1 MIRPSVSTTLTTATL
16 VLLAGCAT
24 PGPVRVQERL
34 QIPERVDRD
43 RDQALVTGTADARE
57 SLRRVEVPA
66 RPSDGPSSA
75 GLVQRDARPPLKA
88 GPVSASIES
97 LALPAFINEAFGN
110 QLGLNFQIDPA
121 ISAKTDL
128 VTLRLPGAQTADQY
142 YDLVQEVLRSYE
154 VRVVWEND
162 LLKVQP
168 AAPGATTAAPTILT
182 GRGTP
187 SVPDG
192 HRPLFQ
198 LVEMQNVASGNVS
211 GWLRSA
217 FDGQGLKIEDD
228 LNRNAIMLM
237 GKPSVVAQAVE
248 AIRVLDR
255 PFMRGRFSARLEPAF
270 VGAGELANR
279 LTEVMQAQGYAV
291 ASQVGPGAGTL
302 VLPVESSNIV
312 LVFAPSRE
320 MLGYIDEWARS
331 IDAPGA
337 SSGGSN
343 SLFYYT
349 MRNTKAQDVAQVL
362 TGLSAGA
369 ASTPA
374 PAPSTAVPTA
384 APTAAPATASAVA
397 GAATLLGGRL
407 TVDEPRNALIFQ
419 GDANEWQR
427 VLPLVRQMD
436 QPARQVMI
444 EVTIA
449 EVTLRDGDAFGVNWT
464 GTDSPGRF
472 DGRWTFGTPGGTGTG
487 TGTGTSPGSG
497 TGATG
502 LTYLLNVGTQTRAR
516 LSALAQNNRL
526 SVLSTPRLMVKSGDE
541 ANIEIGD
548 EIPTLS
554 STSVGPQQTGG
565 SSTTL
570 QSIQYRKTGILLNIK
585 PTVYSE
591 DRVDLE
597 INQEVSDVNPD
608 AAVEGISS
616 PAIFN
621 RKVATSLT
629 LRDGTSLLLGGLMS
643 NRRTNSNNG
652 VPVLKD
658 VPILGNAFKS
668 QTESLNRTELVLII
682 TPYIVEND
690 GDAEAVTRALGDRLE
705 LIELPS
711 LGNAEP
717 PAPTDATD
725 APNP

>member
-1 MIRPSVSTTLTTATL
+1 MIRPSVSIALTTATL

-24 PGPVRVQERL
+24 PGPVRVQDRL

-43 RDQALVTGTADARE
+43 RDQTLVAGTADARE
-57 SLRRVEVPA
+57 SLRRVELPA
-66 RPSDGPSSA
+66 RPSEGPSSA
-75 GLVQRDARPPLKA
+75 GLAQRDARPPLKA
-88 GPVSASIES
+88 GAVSASIES
-97 LALPAFINEAFGN
+97 LPLPAFINEAFGN

-128 VTLRLPGAQTADQY
+128 VTLRLPGAQTAEQY
-142 YDLVQEVLRSYE
+142 YDLVLEVLRSYQAQ
-154 VRVVWEND
+154 VIWEND

-168 AAPGATTAAPTILT
+168 ATPGAGGAAPVILS

-187 SVPDG
+187 GVPDG

-211 GWLRSA
+211 GWLRNA
-217 FDGQGLKIEDD
+217 FDGQGLRIEDD
-228 LNRNAIMLM
+228 LNRNAIVLV

-255 PFMRGRFSARLEPAF
+255 PFMRGRYSARLEPAF
-270 VGAGELANR
+270 VGAAELAKR

-291 ASQVGPGAGTL
+291 TSQVGPGAGTL

-337 SSGGSN
+337 SNGGSN

-362 TGLSAGA
+362 TGLGGG
-369 ASTPA
+369 STSVPA
-374 PAPSTAVPTA
+374 PAPSTAVPT
-384 APTAAPATASAVA
+384 TAPASTPGAAAAVS

-449 EVTLRDGDAFGVNWT
+449 EVSLRDGENFGVNWT
-464 GTDSPGRF
+464 GADSPGRF
-472 DGRWTFGTPGGTGTG
+472 DGRWTFGTPGGSSTGTG
-487 TGTGTSPGSG
+487 TGSGTSSSSSSS
-497 TGATG
+497 G
-502 LTYLLNVGTQTRAR
+502 LTYLLNVGSETRAR
-516 LSALAQNNRL
+516 LSALAENSRL

-608 AAVEGISS
+608 AAVSGISS

-621 RKVATSLT
+621 RKVSTSLT

-643 NRRTNSNNG
+643 NRKSDSNSG
-652 VPVLKD
+652 VPLLKD

-668 QTESLNRTELVLII
+668 QTQSLNRTELVLII

-690 GDAEAVTRALGDRLE
+690 GDAEAVTRALGQRLE

-711 LGNAEP
+711 LGGEAETP
-717 PAPTDATD
+717 PADAN
-725 APNP
+725 NP

>member
-43 RDQALVTGTADARE
+43 RDQTLVAGTADARE
-57 SLRRVEVPA
+57 SLRRAELPA

-75 GLVQRDARPPLKA
+75 GLVQRDARPPLKV

-142 YDLVQEVLRSYE
+142 YDLVQEVLRSYQ
-154 VRVVWEND
+154 VQVVWEND

-168 AAPGATTAAPTILT
+168 AAPGATTAAPAILT

-270 VGAGELANR
+270 VGAGELAKR

-291 ASQVGPGAGTL
+291 TSQVGPGAGTL

-362 TGLSAGA
+362 TGLSNGA

-384 APTAAPATASAVA
+384 APTAGPVAASAVS

-449 EVTLRDGDAFGVNWT
+449 EVSLRDGENFGVNWT
-464 GTDSPGRF
+464 GTDTPGRF
-472 DGRWTFGTPGGTGTG
+472 DGRWTFGTPGSSAPTPGTGTG
-487 TGTGTSPGSG
+487 TGGSSSA
-497 TGATG
+497 GAG
-502 LTYLLNVGTQTRAR
+502 LTYLLNIGNEARAR
-516 LSALAQNNRL
+516 LTALAENSRL

-608 AAVEGISS
+608 AAVSGISS

-621 RKVATSLT
+621 RKVTTSLT

-643 NRRTNSNNG
+643 NRRSNSNSG
-652 VPVLKD
+652 VPLLKD
-658 VPILGNAFKS
+658 VPFLGNAFKS

-682 TPYIVEND
+682 TPYIVESD
-690 GDAEAVTRALGDRLE
+690 GDAEAVTRALGDRLQ

-711 LGNAEP
+711 LGGDA
-717 PAPTDATD
+717 ATD
-725 APNP
+725 TLPADANNP

>member
-1 MIRPSVSTTLTTATL
+1 
-16 VLLAGCAT
+16 
-24 PGPVRVQERL
+24 
-34 QIPERVDRD
+34 
-43 RDQALVTGTADARE
+43 
-57 SLRRVEVPA
+57 
-66 RPSDGPSSA
+66 
-75 GLVQRDARPPLKA
+75 

-270 VGAGELANR
+270 VGAGELAKR

-668 QTESLNRTELVLII
+668 QTESLNRTELVLFI
-682 TPYIVEND
+682 TPNIVE
-690 GDAEAVTRALGDRLE
+690 
-705 LIELPS
+705 
-711 LGNAEP
+711 
-717 PAPTDATD
+717 
-725 APNP
+725 

>member
-1 MIRPSVSTTLTTATL
+1 MIRPSASIALTTATL

-24 PGPVRVQERL
+24 PGPVRVQDRL

-43 RDQALVTGTADARE
+43 RDQTLVAGTADARE
-57 SLRRVEVPA
+57 SLRRVELPA
-66 RPSDGPSSA
+66 RPSEGPSSA
-75 GLVQRDARPPLKA
+75 GLAQRDARPPLKA
-88 GPVSASIES
+88 GAVSASIES
-97 LALPAFINEAFGN
+97 LPLPAFINEAFGN

-128 VTLRLPGAQTADQY
+128 VTLRLPGAQTAEQY
-142 YDLVQEVLRSYE
+142 YDLVLEVLRSYQAQ
-154 VRVVWEND
+154 VIWENE

-168 AAPGATTAAPTILT
+168 ATPGAGGAAPVILS

-187 SVPDG
+187 GVPDG

-211 GWLRSA
+211 GWLRNA
-217 FDGQGLKIEDD
+217 FDGQGLRIEDD
-228 LNRNAIMLM
+228 LNRNAIVLV

-255 PFMRGRFSARLEPAF
+255 PFMRGRYSARLEPAF
-270 VGAGELANR
+270 VGAAELARR

-291 ASQVGPGAGTL
+291 TSQVGPGAGTL

-337 SSGGSN
+337 SNGGSN

-362 TGLSAGA
+362 TGLGGGSTSA
-369 ASTPA
+369 PA
-374 PAPSTAVPTA
+374 PAPSTAVPA
-384 APTAAPATASAVA
+384 AAPASTPGAASAVS

-449 EVTLRDGDAFGVNWT
+449 EVSLRDGENFGVNWT
-464 GTDSPGRF
+464 GADSPGRF
-472 DGRWTFGTPGGTGTG
+472 DGRWTFGTPGGSSTGTG
-487 TGTGTSPGSG
+487 TGSSTSSSSSSS
-497 TGATG
+497 G
-502 LTYLLNVGTQTRAR
+502 LTYLLNVGSETRAR
-516 LSALAQNNRL
+516 LSALAENSRL

-608 AAVEGISS
+608 AAVSGISS

-621 RKVATSLT
+621 RKVTTSLT

-643 NRRTNSNNG
+643 NRKSDSNSG
-652 VPVLKD
+652 VPLLKD

-668 QTESLNRTELVLII
+668 QTQSLNRTELVLII

-690 GDAEAVTRALGDRLE
+690 GDAEAVTRALGQRLE

-711 LGNAEP
+711 LGGEAETL
-717 PAPTDATD
+717 PADAN
-725 APNP
+725 NP

>member
-1 MIRPSVSTTLTTATL
+1 MIRPSASIALTTATL

-34 QIPERVDRD
+34 QIPDRAERD
-43 RDQALVTGTADARE
+43 RAQTLVAGEAQARE
-57 SLRRVEVPA
+57 SLRSAALPA
-66 RPSDGPSSA
+66 RPSDGPASA
-75 GLVQRDARPPLKA
+75 GLAQRDARPPLKA
-88 GPVSASIES
+88 SAVSASIES
-97 LALPAFINEAFGN
+97 LPLPAFINEAFGN

-142 YDLVQEVLRSYE
+142 YDLVREVLRSYQ
-154 VRVVWEND
+154 VQVVWEND
-162 LLKVQP
+162 LLRVQP
-168 AAPGATTAAPTILT
+168 TMPGATGAAPVILS

-217 FDGQGLKIEDD
+217 FDGQGLRIEDD

-270 VGAGELANR
+270 VGAGELAKR

-291 ASQVGPGAGTL
+291 SSQIGPGAGTL

-331 IDAPGA
+331 IDSPGA
-337 SSGGSN
+337 SNGGSN

-362 TGLSAGA
+362 TGLGAGTG
-369 ASTPA
+369 SSPA
-374 PAPSTAVPTA
+374 PAPSTA
-384 APTAAPATASAVA
+384 APAAAPATASAVA

-449 EVTLRDGDAFGVNWT
+449 EVSLRDGENFGVNWT
-464 GTDSPGRF
+464 GADSPGRF
-472 DGRWTFGTPGGTGTG
+472 DGRWTFGTPGGSSTGTG
-487 TGTGTSPGSG
+487 TGTNTTSSSSSS
-497 TGATG
+497 G
-502 LTYLLNVGTQTRAR
+502 LTYLLNVGNETRAR
-516 LSALAQNNRL
+516 LSALAENSRL

-608 AAVEGISS
+608 AAVSGISS

-621 RKVATSLT
+621 RKVTTSLT

-643 NRRTNSNNG
+643 NRKSNSNSG
-652 VPVLKD
+652 VPLLKD
-658 VPILGNAFKS
+658 LPILGNAFKS
-668 QTESLNRTELVLII
+668 QTQSLNRTELVLII
-682 TPYIVEND
+682 TPYIIEND
-690 GDAEAVTRALGDRLE
+690 GSAEAVTRALGQRLE

-711 LGNAEP
+711 LGGDAAVDMLP
-717 PAPTDATD
+717 PDAN
-725 APNP
+725 NP